1 MKELYEYVNEETIYH
16 NLRVMNRNYEDQL
29 DHLMI
34 FKVTFQ
40 NILNIVFP
48 RYLLLLIDS
57 NLKQKTTHH
66 HQ

>member
-48 RYLLLLIDS
+48 RYDEHFKAPYCDKYLE
-57 NLKQKTTHH
+57 KQT
-66 HQ
+66 